1 MLLKCQ
7 EYDSKVN
14 VMDESDHMQVCLQGQ
29 DEMDVDITGKS
40 DCVCR

>member
-14 VMDESDHMQVCLQGQ
+14 VMDESDHVQVCLQAH
-29 DEMDVDITGKS
+29 DKMDVDITGKS
-40 DCVCR
+40 DYVCR

>member
-14 VMDESDHMQVCLQGQ
+14 VMNESDHMQVCLQGQ
-29 DEMDVDITGKS
+29 DKMDVVITGKS